1 MEESDNTEEID
12 IRLAD
17 KGKCAEKTAQLSA
30 GRQIAAESI
39 SEEGIQRYGAII
51 KVEQIMKKQSLR
63 RWGHLC
69 QTRGLFYTLSYFA
82 GKNN

>member
-1 MEESDNTEEID
+1 MEELDNTEEID

-51 KVEQIMKKQSLR
+51 KVEQIMKKTIFEEMGALMSDTGIILYPIL
-63 RWGHLC
+63 LC
-69 QTRGLFYTLSYFA
+69 W
-82 GKNN
+82 KK

>member
-51 KVEQIMKKQSLR
+51 KVEQIMKKTIFEEMGALMSDTGIILYLIL
-63 RWGHLC
+63 LC
-69 QTRGLFYTLSYFA
+69 W
-82 GKNN
+82 KK

>member
-1 MEESDNTEEID
+1 VEESDNTEEID

-51 KVEQIMKKQSLR
+51 KVEQIMKKTIFEEMGALMSDTGIILYLIL
-63 RWGHLC
+63 LC
-69 QTRGLFYTLSYFA
+69 W
-82 GKNN
+82 KK

>member
-12 IRLAD
+12 IRLAN

-51 KVEQIMKKQSLR
+51 KVEQIMKKTIFEEMGALMSDTGIILYPIL
-63 RWGHLC
+63 LC
-69 QTRGLFYTLSYFA
+69 W
-82 GKNN
+82 KK

>member
-51 KVEQIMKKQSLR
+51 KVEQIMKKTIFEEMGALMSDTGIILYPIL
-63 RWGHLC
+63 LC
-69 QTRGLFYTLSYFA
+69 W
-82 GKNN
+82 KK